1 MRDDLGPKRADL
13 RPKKTDF
20 RPKRVDSG
28 SKWNDFR
35 PLGVDSR
42 FPAGLRPQA
51 FLRVVADRQTN
62 RCIKLHPCVIFEA
75 AGQTT

>member
-20 RPKRVDSG
+20 RPKRVDSW
-28 SKWNDFR
+28 SKWSDFSSSWIEAT
-35 PLGVDSR
+35 G
-42 FPAGLRPQA
+42 

-62 RCIKLHPCVIFEA
+62 RCIKLDPCVIFEA
-75 AGQTT
+75 AAQTT